1 MSRENVEVVRALF
14 DAFARRDHEAAFAYY
29 DPDIEWDAS
38 RGAEGGASDIAAVY
52 RGHEGVRNY
61 WRRWLSAWEDVEATD
76 VELEDAGPTVV
87 ALINRQRIRGRG
99 SGIELETPP
108 YALTFTFRDGKV
120 VRWVLY
126 PTQAEAREAAGLT
139 D

>member
-1 MSRENVEVVRALF
+1 MSRENVEVVRAPF
-14 DAFARRDHEAAFAYY
+14 DAFARRDHEAAFEYY

-38 RGAEGGASDIAAVY
+38 RGPEGGASDIA
-52 RGHEGVRNY
+52 
-61 WRRWLSAWEDVEATD
+61 
-76 VELEDAGPTVV
+76 
-87 ALINRQRIRGRG
+87 
-99 SGIELETPP
+99 LETPP